1 MSARGAATRY
11 ARALL
16 DVTTKQGGPDQAER
30 DLDAVVGLMNRH
42 ADLHRSLTNPAVPA
56 AGKRG
61 VVQALAVRLDLSTP
75 VTRLLVMLAERDR
88 LLLLPDLL
96 SVYRERLMDHQQV
109 VRAEVTTAVPLA
121 QDLASRL
128 EHRLAEV
135 TGRRVSMTTKVDPSI
150 IGGVVTKIG
159 STVYDGS
166 LARQLATI
174 RRKLVG
180 QA

>member
-1 MSARGAATRY
+1 
-11 ARALL
+11 
-16 DVTTKQGGPDQAER
+16 
-30 DLDAVVGLMNRH
+30 
-42 ADLHRSLTNPAVPA
+42 
-56 AGKRG
+56 
-61 VVQALAVRLDLSTP
+61 
-75 VTRLLVMLAERDR
+75 
-88 LLLLPDLL
+88 
-96 SVYRERLMDHQQV
+96 